1 MTARRPRG
9 TPSLRPPLT
18 MLAKRERLS
27 MANDNLIT
35 RAEAA

>member
-1 MTARRPRG
+1 MTARRQG
-9 TPSLRPPLT
+9 APSLRLPLT